1 MKLMLLKLMSVALC
15 VTLAFSFCSCEF
27 YYKSHGKMETSIDV
41 STSIYND
48 EDPFAFGSVDELK
61 NAIKKEPKY
70 YNDMQVT
77 VKGTAIAYDSVLL
90 VDFSGSDFGTM
101 ERYEAK
107 KNSIT
112 IIITDDILYSV
123 LETGDYI
130 EVYGTVKISNGEFY
144 LDNCRYTMIKT
155 ANERD

>member
-1 MKLMLLKLMSVALC
+1 MKKLFIVIL
-15 VTLAFSFCSCEF
+15 VITFSMFCLSSCEF
-27 YYKSHGKMETSIDV
+27 YYKSYGEMETSIDIA
-41 STSIYND
+41 TSIND
-48 EDPFAFGSVDELK
+48 DGDPFTFRSVDELK
-61 NAIKKEPKY
+61 IAIKKEPKY

-77 VKGTAIAYDSVLL
+77 VNGTVIAYDDSVLL
-90 VDFSGSDFGTM
+90 ADLSGSGVGLM
-101 ERYEAK
+101 EEFYARQ
-107 KNSIT
+107 NSIT

-155 ANERD
+155 ANERA

>member
-1 MKLMLLKLMSVALC
+1 MKTTLNKSFSVILCLLLC
-15 VTLAFSFCSCEF
+15 FGFCSCEI
-27 YYKSHGKMETSIDV
+27 YYKSHSGTETSFYV
-41 STSIYND
+41 STSNKD
-48 EDPFAFGSVDELK
+48 DGDLFTFESVDELK
-61 NAIKKEPKY
+61 VAIKKEPKY

-90 VDFSGSDFGTM
+90 VDFSGSDFGAM